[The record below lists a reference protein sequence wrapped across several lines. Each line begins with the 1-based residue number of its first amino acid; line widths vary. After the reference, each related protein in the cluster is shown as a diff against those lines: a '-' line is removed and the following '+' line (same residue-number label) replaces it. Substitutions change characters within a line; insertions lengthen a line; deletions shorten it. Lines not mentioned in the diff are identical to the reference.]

1 MEPVNIIKEVVLD
14 LFILLA
20 GLIIVSAEGVAT
32 SASKGLSC
40 GNERVEQLEV
50 RQATPEEASPAF
62 P

>member
-1 MEPVNIIKEVVLD
+1 METVKEVILD

-40 GNERVEQLEV
+40 GQEQAQV
-50 RQATPEEASPAF
+50 RAATPEEALP
-62 P
+62 